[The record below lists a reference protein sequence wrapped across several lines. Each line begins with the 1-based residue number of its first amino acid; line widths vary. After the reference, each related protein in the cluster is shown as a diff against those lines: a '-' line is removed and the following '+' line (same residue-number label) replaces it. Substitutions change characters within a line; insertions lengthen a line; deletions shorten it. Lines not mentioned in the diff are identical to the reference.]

1 MKYAEVSSRF
11 RRFFEL
17 PASPVAVKINSDK
30 SHDELAPRRYCEM
43 VRLSA
48 AHGDTF
54 TFTVDDLSCA
64 SAELALGF
72 EEPKYGEVYP
82 RIKPADTAS
91 VTLAPLEKADF
102 EPDVVIVIGNPQKI
116 MRMATTLG
124 KIHGKEVS
132 SKFKG
137 EFAVCGECTAI
148 PIMENTVNL
157 SLLCAGARMFG
168 GYEKDEIAVGFP
180 MKEFE
185 ELAKGLTRDEITSAL
200 CGCLMDDLPAKVID
214 TILGLGFVKGTD
226 HFTGR
231 FGNEIVR
238 FYTPKDNKGK
248 ITSVT
253 LHVPVKFRDADAARS
268 ALDSAADIFE
278 DPMLFAQRDNWIDVA
293 LLVDL
298 GESINR
304 AVMRGDRFNSMMKK
318 GIDVLLARVGRFK
331 RKSQAK

>member
-1 MKYAEVSSRF
+1 MKYAEISSRF

-30 SHDELAPRRYCEM
+30 SPDELTPRRYCEM

-82 RIKPADTAS
+82 RIKPANTKQ

-102 EPDVVIVIGNPQKI
+102 EPDAVIVIGNPQKI
-116 MRMATTLG
+116 MRMATTLA
-124 KIHGKEVS
+124 KIHGKEVT

-148 PIMENTVNL
+148 PVMENTVNL

-180 MKEFE
+180 IEEFE
-185 ELAKGLTRDEITSAL
+185 TLAEGLTRQEITAAL
-200 CGCLMDDLPAKVID
+200 CGCLMDDLPVKVID
-214 TILGLGFVKGTD
+214 TILGAGFIKGTD
-226 HFTGR
+226 HFSGR
-231 FGNEIVR
+231 FGEEIVR
-238 FYTPKDNKGK
+238 LFTPKDEKGK
-248 ITSVT
+248 ITSLT
-253 LHVPVKFRDADAARS
+253 LHVPVKFRDGEAAEA
-268 ALDSAADIFE
+268 ALKMAAEIFE
-278 DPMLFAQRDNWIDVA
+278 DPMMFARRDNWIDVA
-293 LLVDL
+293 LLLEMD
-298 GESINR
+298 ESINR
-304 AVMRGDRFNSMMKK
+304 AVMRGDKFNSLVKQ
-318 GIDVLLARVGRFK
+318 GIDVLLTHVGRFK
-331 RKSQAK
+331 RKSQLR

>member
-1 MKYAEVSSRF
+1 MKYAEVSSQF

-30 SHDELAPRRYCEM
+30 SPDELTPRRYCEM

-48 AHGDTF
+48 SHGDTV

-82 RIKPADTAS
+82 RIKPADTTRI
-91 VTLAPLEKADF
+91 TLAPLEKADF

-124 KIHGKEVS
+124 KIHGKEVT

-137 EFAVCGECTAI
+137 ELAVCGECTAI
-148 PIMENTVNL
+148 PVMENTANL

-180 MKEFE
+180 MEDFE
-185 ELAKGLTRDEITSAL
+185 VLAKGLTRDEITAAL

-214 TILGLGFVKGTD
+214 TILDLGFVKGTD

-238 FYTPKDNKGK
+238 FYTPKDSKGK

-253 LHVPVKFRDADAARS
+253 LHVPVKFKDSEAAERALES
-268 ALDSAADIFE
+268 ATEVFE
-278 DPMLFAQRDNWIDVA
+278 DPMLFARRDNWIDVA
-293 LLVDL
+293 LPVDMD
-298 GESINR
+298 ESINR
-304 AVMRGDRFNSMMKK
+304 VVMRGDKFNSLVNK
-318 GIDVLLARVGRFK
+318 GIEVMLMHIERFK
-331 RKSQAK
+331 RKSGIN

>member
-30 SHDELAPRRYCEM
+30 PHDELDPRRYCEM

-48 AHGDTF
+48 SHGDTF

-82 RIKPADTAS
+82 RIKPADTTS

-102 EPDVVIVIGNPQKI
+102 EPDVVIVIGNPRKI

-124 KIHGKEVS
+124 KIHGREVS

-148 PIMENTVNL
+148 PVMENTVNL

-180 MKEFE
+180 MQEFE
-185 ELAKGLTRDEITSAL
+185 VLAEGLTRDEITAAL
-200 CGCLMDDLPAKVID
+200 CGCLMDDLPSKVID

-238 FYTPKDNKGK
+238 FYTPKDTKGK

-253 LHVPVKFRDADAARS
+253 LHVPVKFKDAEAAMS
-268 ALDSAADIFE
+268 ALDVAAEVFE
-278 DPMLFAQRDNWIDVA
+278 DPMLFGQRDNWIDVA
-293 LLVDL
+293 LPVDL

-304 AVMRGDRFNSMMKK
+304 AVMRGEKFNSLVKK
-318 GIDVLLARVGRFK
+318 GIEVMLTHIGRFK
-331 RKSQAK
+331 RKSGLL